1 MYSIFRFVPRP
12 TTISCVRHL
21 KINTRIPRSRPDLL
35 RFLEDI
41 ALPVLEKPLPDPVE
55 DCYREHVKQKILL
68 DQEDI
73 ELASEYDQFRA
84 RRFREMLESSRTVL
98 LCQEICIVPSIRYTI
113 ARMQFLK
120 NGFQFMKFP
129 RIVPHLALA
138 NNKQYEN
145 FLPPILSFG
154 FETIYLFHKDN
165 NLASAFKLLKKYRNN
180 LLLIGGLVDGRL
192 YNRAGLEALNQLPN
206 IDYFQGELVSITQ
219 LPGSRTLSLANHPAR
234 LLSHYLDTYMA
245 GSALRRLIAEYKQ
258 LTNNPPDGILAGP
271 ISDENFFEW
280 EALITGPSGTSF
292 EYGVFVT
299 RLHFPSDYP
308 LSPPKMKFVSEI
320 FHPNVY
326 PDGRVCISI
335 LHAPGDDPMGYE
347 TSAER
352 WSPVQSIE
360 KILLSVV
367 SLLAE
372 PNEASPANVDAAKM
386 FRENR
391 EKFDETAKRSVRKT
405 LGL

>member
-1 MYSIFRFVPRP
+1 
-12 TTISCVRHL
+12 
-21 KINTRIPRSRPDLL
+21 
-35 RFLEDI
+35 
-41 ALPVLEKPLPDPVE
+41 
-55 DCYREHVKQKILL
+55 
-68 DQEDI
+68 
-73 ELASEYDQFRA
+73 
-84 RRFREMLESSRTVL
+84 
-98 LCQEICIVPSIRYTI
+98 
-113 ARMQFLK
+113 
-120 NGFQFMKFP
+120 
-129 RIVPHLALA
+129 
-138 NNKQYEN
+138 
-145 FLPPILSFG
+145 
-154 FETIYLFHKDN
+154 
-165 NLASAFKLLKKYRNN
+165 
-180 LLLIGGLVDGRL
+180 
-192 YNRAGLEALNQLPN
+192 
-206 IDYFQGELVSITQ
+206 
-219 LPGSRTLSLANHPAR
+219 
-234 LLSHYLDTYMA
+234 MA

-280 EALITGPSGTSF
+280 EALITGPNGTPF
-292 EYGVFVT
+292 EFGVFAT
-299 RLHFPSDYP
+299 RLHFPGDYP